1 MYIVYHLST
10 PNMEKP
16 HKLKK
21 IPRNEYPF
29 ENQEL
34 KLPSFRLDGKMA
46 LVTGAGT
53 GIGAA
58 MAMGL
63 AESGADVLLVGRTQ
77 LSLEATAKAI
87 SNRGGRS
94 KVIVCDVTKSESIR
108 QVISALPRLD
118 VLINN
123 AGTNFPGPFV
133 DVSDEHLDTMLDL
146 NVRAAFVVAQAA
158 ARKMLED
165 TARTDAAIINLSSQ
179 MGHVG
184 SPNRTV
190 YCMTKHALEGL
201 TKAMAVELAPRK
213 IRVNSI
219 GPTFTDTPLVRR
231 IVDTP
236 EKRDF
241 VMSKIPMGKLAR
253 LEDIMA
259 AAVFLA
265 SPAAAMI
272 TGTHLIVDGG
282 WTAQ

>member
-1 MYIVYHLST
+1 MHT
-10 PNMEKP
+10 PG
-16 HKLKK
+16 
-21 IPRNEYPF
+21 
-29 ENQEL
+29 ENHEL
-34 KLPSFRLDGKMA
+34 KLPSFRLDGKAA

-53 GIGAA
+53 GLGAA
-58 MAMGL
+58 IAIGL
-63 AESGADVLLVGRTQ
+63 AQSGAEVILIGRTQ
-77 LSLEATAKAI
+77 TSLDLTSAVIAK
-87 SNRGGRS
+87 RGGRS
-94 KVIVCDVTKSESIR
+94 RAIACDVTDSAALR
-108 QVISALPRLD
+108 RVIGGLPRLD

-123 AGTNFPGPFV
+123 AGTNFPEPFV

-165 TARTDAAIINLSSQ
+165 PIRSDGAIINISSQ

-201 TKAMAVELAPRK
+201 TKAMGVELAPNK

-231 IVDTP
+231 VVDTP
-236 EKRDF
+236 EKQAF
-241 VMSKIPMGKLAR
+241 VMSKIPMGKLAN

>member
-1 MYIVYHLST
+1 MDT
-10 PNMEKP
+10 PGEL
-16 HKLKK
+16 H
-21 IPRNEYPF
+21 
-29 ENQEL
+29 EL
-34 KLPSFRLDGKMA
+34 KLPSFRLDGKVA

-53 GIGAA
+53 GLGAA
-58 MAMGL
+58 IAIGL
-63 AESGADVLLVGRTQ
+63 AESGAEVLLVGRTQ
-77 LSLEATAKAI
+77 LSLEETAAAI
-87 SNRGGRS
+87 SKRGGRS
-94 KVIVCDVTKSESIR
+94 REMVCDVTHTHEIR
-108 QVISALPRLD
+108 SAISSLPRLD
-118 VLINN
+118 ILINN
-123 AGTNFPGPFV
+123 AGTNFPEPFV
-133 DVSDEHLDTMLDL
+133 EVSEEHLDTMLNL

-158 ARKMLED
+158 AKKMLED
-165 TARTDAAIINLSSQ
+165 STRTDASIINLSSQ

-201 TKAMAVELAPRK
+201 TKAMGVELAPKK

-231 IVDTP
+231 VVDTP
-236 EKRDF
+236 EKQAF
-241 VMSKIPMGKLAR
+241 VMSRIPMGKLAR

>member
-1 MYIVYHLST
+1 MNS
-10 PNMEKP
+10 PDEFRG
-16 HKLKK
+16 LK
-21 IPRNEYPF
+21 I
-29 ENQEL
+29 
-34 KLPSFRLDGKMA
+34 PSFRLDGKVA
-46 LVTGAGT
+46 LVTGAGA
-53 GIGAA
+53 GLGAA
-58 MAMGL
+58 ISIGL
-63 AESGADVLLVGRTQ
+63 AESGAEVLLVGRTQ
-77 LSLEATAKAI
+77 ANLETTLAEI
-87 SNRGGRS
+87 SARGGRGRT
-94 KVIVCDVTKSESIR
+94 IACDVTDTGAIR
-108 QVISALPRLD
+108 ETIAALPRLD

-123 AGTNFPGPFV
+123 AGTNFPEPFV

-146 NVRAAFVVAQAA
+146 NIRAAFVVAQAA
-158 ARKMLED
+158 AKKMLED
-165 TARTDAAIINLSSQ
+165 KSRTDAAIINISSQ

-184 SPNRTV
+184 SPNRAV

-201 TKAMAVELAPRK
+201 TKAMGVELAPHK

-231 IVDTP
+231 VVNTP

-241 VMSKIPMGKLAR
+241 VMSRIPMGKLAS

-259 AAVFLA
+259 AAIFLA

>member
-1 MYIVYHLST
+1 MDAPIDLREV
-10 PNMEKP
+10 
-16 HKLKK
+16 
-21 IPRNEYPF
+21 
-29 ENQEL
+29 
-34 KLPSFRLDGKMA
+34 KLPSFRLDGKTA
-46 LVTGAGT
+46 LVTGAGA
-53 GIGAA
+53 GLGAA
-58 MAMGL
+58 IAIGL
-63 AESGADVLLVGRTQ
+63 AESGAETLLVGRTQ
-77 LSLEATAKAI
+77 LSLDATSSIIAK
-87 SNRGGRS
+87 RGGRS
-94 KVIVCDVTKSESIR
+94 HVIVCDVNKSNAIR
-108 QVISALPRLD
+108 RIISALPRLD

-123 AGTNFPGPFV
+123 AGTNFPEPFV

-165 TARTDAAIINLSSQ
+165 TARSDAAIIHLSSQ

-201 TKAMAVELAPRK
+201 TKAMAVELAPKK

-231 IVDTP
+231 VVNTP
-236 EKRDF
+236 EKREF
-241 VMSKIPMGKLAR
+241 VMSRIPLGKLAG

-265 SPAAAMI
+265 SPAASMI

>member
-1 MYIVYHLST
+1 MNHT
-10 PNMEKP
+10 T
-16 HKLKK
+16 
-21 IPRNEYPF
+21 
-29 ENQEL
+29 ENHEL
-34 KLPSFRLDGKMA
+34 KLPSFRLDGKVA
-46 LVTGAGT
+46 LVTGAGA
-53 GIGAA
+53 GLGAA
-58 MAMGL
+58 IAIGL
-63 AESGADVLLVGRTQ
+63 AESGAEVLLVGRTQ
-77 LSLEATAKAI
+77 TSLERTSAVI
-87 SNRGGRS
+87 SKHGGRS
-94 KVIVCDVTKSESIR
+94 RAIVCDVTDSTAIR
-108 QVISALPRLD
+108 QLIAALPRLD

-123 AGTNFPGPFV
+123 AGTNFPEPFI

-165 TARTDAAIINLSSQ
+165 PMRADAAIINLSSQ

-201 TKAMAVELAPRK
+201 TKAMGVELAAKK

-236 EKRDF
+236 EKREF
-241 VMSKIPMGKLAR
+241 VMSKIPIGKLAN

>member
-1 MYIVYHLST
+1 MGA
-10 PNMEKP
+10 PN
-16 HKLKK
+16 
-21 IPRNEYPF
+21 
-29 ENQEL
+29 ENHEL
-34 KLPSFRLDGKMA
+34 KLPSFRLDGKVA
-46 LVTGAGT
+46 LVTGAGS

-58 MAMGL
+58 IAIGL
-63 AESGADVLLVGRTQ
+63 AESGADVLLIGRTQ
-77 LSLEATAKAI
+77 SRLEQTSAAI
-87 SNRGGRS
+87 SKRSGRS
-94 KVIVCDVTKSESIR
+94 QVIVCDVTNSNAIR
-108 QVISALPRLD
+108 QVIATTPRLD

-123 AGTNFPGPFV
+123 AGTNFPEPFV

-165 TARTDAAIINLSSQ
+165 PARMDGAIINLSSQ

-201 TKAMAVELAPRK
+201 TKAMAVELAPRR

-265 SPAAAMI
+265 SPAAAMV

>member
-1 MYIVYHLST
+1 MDT
-10 PNMEKP
+10 PGE
-16 HKLKK
+16 HHD
-21 IPRNEYPF
+21 
-29 ENQEL
+29 L
-34 KLPSFRLDGKMA
+34 KLPSFRLDGKVA
-46 LVTGAGT
+46 LVTGAGA
-53 GIGAA
+53 GLGAA
-58 MAMGL
+58 IAIGL
-63 AESGADVLLVGRTQ
+63 AESGAEVLLVGRTH
-77 LSLEATAKAI
+77 SNLESTRAEIVA
-87 SNRGGRS
+87 RGARGR
-94 KVIVCDVTKSESIR
+94 VIVCDVTNSAAIR
-108 QVISALPRLD
+108 QTIAALPQLD

-123 AGTNFPGPFV
+123 AGTNFPEPFV

-146 NVRAAFVVAQAA
+146 NVRAAFIVAQAA

-165 TARTDAAIINLSSQ
+165 TSRTDAAIINISSQ

-201 TKAMAVELAPRK
+201 TKAMGVELAPNN

-219 GPTFTDTPLVRR
+219 GPTFTETPLVRR
-231 IVDTP
+231 VVNTP

-241 VMSKIPMGKLAR
+241 VMSRIPMGKLAS

-259 AAVFLA
+259 AAIFLA

>member
-1 MYIVYHLST
+1 MDT
-10 PNMEKP
+10 PG
-16 HKLKK
+16 
-21 IPRNEYPF
+21 EY
-29 ENQEL
+29 QEL
-34 KLPSFRLDGKMA
+34 KLPSFRLDGKVA
-46 LVTGAGT
+46 LVTGAGS
-53 GIGAA
+53 GLGAA
-58 MAMGL
+58 IAIGL
-63 AESGADVLLVGRTQ
+63 GQSGAEVLLVGRTQ
-77 LSLEATAKAI
+77 SSLEETSAAI
-87 SNRGGRS
+87 LKRGGRS
-94 KVIVCDVTKSESIR
+94 RVMVCDVTDSAAIR
-108 QVISALPRLD
+108 QAIAALPRLD

-123 AGTNFPGPFV
+123 AGTNFPEPFV
-133 DVSDEHLDTMLDL
+133 DVSDEHLNTMLDL

-158 ARKMLED
+158 ACKMLED
-165 TARTDAAIINLSSQ
+165 STRSDAAIINLSSQ

-201 TKAMAVELAPRK
+201 TKAMGVELAPK
-213 IRVNSI
+213 HIRVNSI

-236 EKRDF
+236 EKQAF
-241 VMSKIPMGKLAR
+241 VMSKIPMGKLAN

>member
-1 MYIVYHLST
+1 MNS
-10 PNMEKP
+10 PND
-16 HKLKK
+16 
-21 IPRNEYPF
+21 
-29 ENQEL
+29 NQNL
-34 KLPSFRLDGKMA
+34 KLPSFRLDGKVA

-58 MAMGL
+58 IAIGL

-77 LSLEATAKAI
+77 SSLEQTFSAI
-87 SNRGGRS
+87 SSRGGHSR
-94 KVIVCDVTKSESIR
+94 VIVCDVTKSQAIR

-123 AGTNFPGPFV
+123 AGTNFPEPFV

-165 TARTDAAIINLSSQ
+165 TSRDDAAIINLSSQ

-201 TKAMAVELAPRK
+201 TKAMAVELAPQK